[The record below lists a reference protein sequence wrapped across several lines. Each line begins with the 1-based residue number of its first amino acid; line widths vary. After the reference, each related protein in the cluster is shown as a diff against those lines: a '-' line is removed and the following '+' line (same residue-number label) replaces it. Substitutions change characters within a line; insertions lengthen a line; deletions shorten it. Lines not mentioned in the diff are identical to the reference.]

1 MLGRIESL
9 FSLDALG
16 QVLSLADLGGAG
28 AVCGLYK
35 QLFQNFTEDSDP
47 GEGTNLALWFISVG
61 QFVVKKPDLTETKI
75 LSYGELS

>member
-47 GEGTNLALWFISVG
+47 GEGTNLAL
-61 QFVVKKPDLTETKI
+61 
-75 LSYGELS
+75 